1 MDKFAKSALPVV
13 VAVLAAGLI
22 MNYGRDL
29 PLIGDAHAG
38 FDS

>member
-1 MDKFAKSALPVV
+1 MDKFAKAALPVV
-13 VAVLAAGLI
+13 AGVVIAGLL